1 MVAIFSDIR
10 ILDFSRDIQGM
21 YTSLLMSDMGAEVIK
36 IEPVGGD
43 PLRSDPNYRFYNR
56 GKKSICLDLSIEN
69 QLENLHA
76 LIKSSD
82 VVVTTWLQSEA
93 KSTFLDYENLSKIN
107 PSLLYCSLPP
117 YGDVGPMADVPGDDG
132 TVGTYTGIHEGQGGE
147 IGTPLYVQLP
157 FAKYGHS

>member
-107 PSLLYCSLPP
+107 PSLLYCSMPP
-117 YGDVGPMADVPGDDG
+117 YGDV
-132 TVGTYTGIHEGQGGE
+132 
-147 IGTPLYVQLP
+147 
-157 FAKYGHS
+157 